1 MWPAPRRPPVQP
13 QEPVPSADVQGNDD
27 QPFVVHRFATSIAVG
42 RIVPLACTQA
52 SRLYGDF
59 IRASFYAPVLNQ
71 TKKELLWSVE
81 MKFPPTITGSIH
93 LGRAGDR
100 AGAHGRE
107 PRPPWLRWLGT
118 PRNALGLS
126 ALAAGVTA
134 GPPLPPSN
142 AGCPPRPAPPAS
154 LALGAR

>member
-1 MWPAPRRPPVQP
+1 
-13 QEPVPSADVQGNDD
+13 
-27 QPFVVHRFATSIAVG
+27 
-42 RIVPLACTQA
+42 
-52 SRLYGDF
+52 
-59 IRASFYAPVLNQ
+59 
-71 TKKELLWSVE
+71 

-134 GPPLPPSN
+134 GTPLTPSLGAASAPPPP
-142 AGCPPRPAPPAS
+142 PPPPPPARRRRPPGHPAPHPPVT
-154 LALGAR
+154 ARRPP

>member
-1 MWPAPRRPPVQP
+1 
-13 QEPVPSADVQGNDD
+13 
-27 QPFVVHRFATSIAVG
+27 
-42 RIVPLACTQA
+42 
-52 SRLYGDF
+52 
-59 IRASFYAPVLNQ
+59 
-71 TKKELLWSVE
+71 

-134 GPPLPPSN
+134 GTLLSLSMGAASPWPSTRALPRSSTSS
-142 AGCPPRPAPPAS
+142 ATSWSATAAS
-154 LALGAR
+154 G